1 MQIESA
7 LLTTISLFC
16 YFMIIFSFNREIMAN
31 HFIDSHIRSDKQFTS
46 ALSRMRNLGARFDA
60 KVISFSLL
68 LPLITSGILSFFL
81 SENTVT
87 NIYLSFIGII
97 GFIIISITL
106 GNYYYYK
113 TYHNYYDVFIFGL
126 VEEDTQ
132 AVLKN
137 IYDDYPV
144 FKFILLVLIL
154 SLLPIGIT
162 YFIIAKTSFSLP
174 LWGEILAIFI
184 YALLTFGFLRG
195 TIHSKPLGKI
205 HAQVSSLSVINKM
218 VPNGVIAVRWAFK
231 DRKQDISF
239 EKVSLEEGIML
250 MQNALGVD
258 TLVAH
263 TPKNEFLENNQP
275 NVIFAV
281 MESFG
286 TNFLITDDE
295 NSNNLLGKL
304 REHIKNEFFFTRFLS
319 STNGTMSTLAELYF
333 HSPTQQITQS
343 SAQNIALPYTPFN
356 VYKSK
361 GYKTIFISSGN
372 LMWRNLAGY
381 LPLQGV
387 DELYDQNDLIDRY
400 PEARKTLSYWG
411 VADEYAFKLAED
423 LLVESTVPVFINIL
437 TITNHPPYDVPKNYK
452 AAQVNPS
459 ILDGKFGD
467 NDSERRN
474 TLETYQY
481 AANALGHF
489 ITNIKLSNKGD
500 NTIVAATGDHHIR
513 GMKQNMPKEL
523 FLAYA
528 VPFILSVPNKL
539 KTSNIKYDPLR
550 LGSHKDIMPT
560 LYKLS
565 LSDAT
570 YWSAGGED
578 LLLPQSKDYFA
589 YNHSVLADSEGVVDT
604 MSPELIK
611 YGWSDS
617 NILFTNE
624 VQVENKLKSKIE
636 AYLKLRDWQINYLV
650 KGEK

>member
-154 SLLPIGIT
+154 SLLPIGIA
-162 YFIIAKTSFSLP
+162 YFIIAETSFSLP
-174 LWGEILAIFI
+174 LWGKIIAIFC
-184 YALLTFGFLRG
+184 YALITFGFLRG

-231 DRKQDISF
+231 DRKQDVSF
-239 EKVSLEEGIML
+239 EKVSLEEGVIL
-250 MQNALGVD
+250 MQNALDVD

-263 TPKNEFLENNQP
+263 TPKNEFLEKNQP
-275 NVIFAV
+275 NVIFTV

-286 TNFLITDDE
+286 MNLFITDE
-295 NSNNLLGKL
+295 EKSNNLLGAL
-304 REHIKNEFFFTRFLS
+304 REHIRNEYFFTRFLS
-319 STNGTMSTLAELYF
+319 STNGTIATLADLYF
-333 HSPTQQITQS
+333 HSSTQEITQS
-343 SAQNIALPYTPFN
+343 SAQNIAISYTPFN

-400 PEARKTLSYWG
+400 PEAKKTLSYWG
-411 VADEYAFKLAED
+411 IADEYAFKLAED
-423 LLVESTVPVFINIL
+423 LLLESTVPVFINIL

-459 ILDGKFGD
+459 ILEGKFGA

-481 AANALGHF
+481 SANALGHF
-489 ITNIKLSNKGD
+489 MTNIKLSKKGD

-528 VPFILSVPNKL
+528 VPFILSVPNQL
-539 KTSNIKYDPLR
+539 KTSNIQYDPQR

-578 LLLPQSKDYFA
+578 LLQPQSKNYFA
-589 YNHSVLADSEGVVDT
+589 YNHSVLADSEGVVDI
-604 MSPELIK
+604 MSPELTK

-617 NILFTNE
+617 NNLFTNE
-624 VQVENKLKSKIE
+624 AQVENKQKSKIE
-636 AYLKLRDWQINYLV
+636 AYFKLRNWQINYLV

>member
-1 MQIESA
+1 
-7 LLTTISLFC
+7 
-16 YFMIIFSFNREIMAN
+16 
-31 HFIDSHIRSDKQFTS
+31 
-46 ALSRMRNLGARFDA
+46 
-60 KVISFSLL
+60 
-68 LPLITSGILSFFL
+68 
-81 SENTVT
+81 
-87 NIYLSFIGII
+87 
-97 GFIIISITL
+97 
-106 GNYYYYK
+106 
-113 TYHNYYDVFIFGL
+113 
-126 VEEDTQ
+126 
-132 AVLKN
+132 
-137 IYDDYPV
+137 
-144 FKFILLVLIL
+144 
-154 SLLPIGIT
+154 
-162 YFIIAKTSFSLP
+162 
-174 LWGEILAIFI
+174 
-184 YALLTFGFLRG
+184 
-195 TIHSKPLGKI
+195 
-205 HAQVSSLSVINKM
+205 M

>member
-154 SLLPIGIT
+154 SLLPIGIA

-423 LLVESTVPVFINIL
+423 TVPVFINIL